1 MPKAD
6 RTSFRDESTAMP
18 LSAERIVAA
27 ALAMARASGEPPG
40 MRELAA
46 ALSVTPGA
54 LYRHV
59 TGQVELVEL
68 MIDEVM
74 EQVVMPDE
82 SQPDPWQRIRDYMR
96 SLTSILDSHP
106 GLDRLI
112 AGYGDSSAA
121 AKARQRWFL
130 RQLRS
135 GGLGSAE
142 SRSAYGA
149 IHMYWLG
156 SRQPPRRFADSFE
169 FGLERLID
177 GLRTR
182 AD

>member
-1 MPKAD
+1 MPKAE
-6 RTSFRDESTAMP
+6 RTSSIDESTAAP
-18 LSAERIVAA
+18 LSSDKIVAA

-59 TGQVELVEL
+59 TGQAELVEL
-68 MIDEVM
+68 MIDEVLG
-74 EQVVMPDE
+74 QVVIPDE
-82 SQPDPWQRIRDYMR
+82 SEPDPWQRIRSYMR
-96 SLTSILDSHP
+96 SLTSILDEHP

-112 AGYGDSSAA
+112 AGYGDGSKA

-135 GGLGSAE
+135 SGLGSAE

-156 SRQPPRRFADSFE
+156 SRQPPRRFASSFE

-177 GLRTR
+177 GLR
-182 AD
+182 AGV